1 MIMTAD
7 GANGVEIF
15 KANCNTI
22 NIFRNLFHFF
32 QSELKILFFFSF
44 DFSWPFVSFFI
55 NDNRRTVTSHG
66 HTKTKIIRQ
75 FVFFWEAQ
83 KEKAHRMCRSPNRS
97 IAPSS
102 SCRCFF
108 SLFLSLLYCAAL
120 GLMVDDRCST
130 HTKKDLHLEK
140 PNDHFI
146 SLAVSLLPFNPKNL
160 FLFLKTTIERV
171 EIYRRL

>member
-75 FVFFWEAQ
+75 FVFFLGSS
-83 KEKAHRMCRSPNRS
+83 KRKSPSDVPLPKPIDRS
-97 IAPSS
+97 
-102 SCRCFF
+102 F
-108 SLFLSLLYCAAL
+108 
-120 GLMVDDRCST
+120 
-130 HTKKDLHLEK
+130 
-140 PNDHFI
+140 
-146 SLAVSLLPFNPKNL
+146 
-160 FLFLKTTIERV
+160 
-171 EIYRRL
+171 